1 MTIGTVGLAG
11 LGLASIF
18 AVLDW
23 VAVYRGDARLERRA
37 KPAVMG
43 VLIAAVLI
51 SDPNASSRS
60 LLLATAL
67 ATSLAGDWL
76 LLPPV
81 RFVNGLIAFFFAH
94 LAYLGA
100 FLVGPLH
107 LELALV
113 GAVGAVAVLLLAGRA
128 ILAGATRAG
137 MRRPV
142 AGYLG
147 AICLMAIAATAS
159 GSPAA
164 IAGAWLFV
172 TSDAILGWDRFV
184 APSPETP
191 RATLTRRLAVIVTY
205 HCAQLLLTAAL
216 LAAA

>member
-1 MTIGTVGLAG
+1 MTIGTVGLVG
-11 LGLASIF
+11 LGLAGVF
-18 AVLDW
+18 AAVDW
-23 VAVYRGDARLERRA
+23 IAVFRGDARLERRA
-37 KPAVMG
+37 KPAV
-43 VLIAAVLI
+43 LAVLVVAVVLT
-51 SDPNASSRS
+51 DPDASPRS

-76 LLPPV
+76 LLPPE
-81 RFVNGLIAFFFAH
+81 RFAQGLLAFFVAH

-100 FLVGPLH
+100 FLVGPIH
-107 LELALV
+107 PELALA
-113 GAVGAVAVLLLAGRA
+113 GAIAAAAVLFVAGRG

-159 GSPAA
+159 GLPLA
-164 IAGAWLFV
+164 IAGAWSFV
-172 TSDAILGWDRFV
+172 ASDAILGWDRFV
-184 APSPETP
+184 AMPAGPP
-191 RATLTRRLAVIVTY
+191 RSALVRRLAVIVPY
-205 HCAQLLLTAAL
+205 HCGQLFLAAAL